1 MKHFIFILPNIY
13 DHISGV
19 SNKYTSFISYLSQNL
34 GSNKLTLCNISKNI
48 DSIKNNKHI
57 NIHSCSSFVLP
68 FYNSI
73 SIPILS
79 ESHLQKII
87 LKNYTNILI
96 FNSEFIWLHQILISL
111 KEKNKDNTTLQLIPT
126 IHTDIDFYLHKY
138 LPSTISNFIVSKD
151 YNLSSFIDNKLNEN
165 VFDKIL
171 VTGNILEEKYI
182 TLIGNKKVLN
192 VNEINYNA
200 FIPFYRSVLYRR
212 NYINS
217 NGTFVNIIYTGRISV
232 EKNILYNFELIDFL
246 VQFYLHH
253 DYSKINFHII
263 GSGPYCDELK
273 TICNNR
279 FQNVLK
285 RTTFYGSKESNW
297 IGEFYKSIF
306 NPIFLFSSFSE
317 TFGKTGVEA
326 MITGIP
332 LFNIESNISKE
343 IFNKKGKLNTFLFK
357 DKMDFVKKF
366 DLYMNM
372 NINDLKK
379 LDKEMNEFVKK
390 YDQQIIFKAWKDFL

>member
-1 MKHFIFILPNIY
+1 MKHYIFILPNIY

-34 GSNKLTLCNISKNI
+34 GQNKLTLCNISKNI

-57 NIHSCSSFVLP
+57 NIHNCSSFTLP

-73 SIPILS
+73 SVPILS
-79 ESHLQKII
+79 QSHLQNII
-87 LKNYTNILI
+87 HKEYTNILI
-96 FNSEFIWLHQILISL
+96 FNSEFIWLHHILISL
-111 KEKNKDNTTLQLIPT
+111 KEKNKDKVHLIPT
-126 IHTDIDFYLHKY
+126 IHTDIDFYLNKY
-138 LPSTISNFIVSKD
+138 LPYSVSNFIVSKD

-182 TLIGNKKVLN
+182 NLVGNERVLN
-192 VNEINYNA
+192 VNEINYDA

-212 NYINS
+212 NYIHS
-217 NGTFVNIIYTGRISV
+217 NGNFINIIYTGRISV
-232 EKNILYNFELIDFL
+232 EKNILFNFELIDFL
-246 VQFYLHH
+246 VQFYLNN

-263 GSGPYCDELK
+263 GSGPYNDELK
-273 TICNNR
+273 SICNKR
-279 FQNVLK
+279 FQNILL
-285 RTTFYGSKESNW
+285 RTTFYGSKNSSW

-306 NPIFLFSSFSE
+306 NPIFLFSSLSE

-332 LFNIESNISKE
+332 LFNIESNISKK
-343 IFNKKGKLNTFLFK
+343 IFNNEGKLNTFLFK

-372 NINDLKK
+372 NVNDLKN
-379 LDKEMNEFVKK
+379 LDKEMNNFVKK
-390 YDQQIIFKAWKDFL
+390 YDQHIIFKKWKDFL

>member
-34 GSNKLTLCNISKNI
+34 GQNKLTLCNISKNI
-48 DSIKNNKHI
+48 DNIKNNK
-57 NIHSCSSFVLP
+57 NIHIHPCTSFHLP

-73 SIPILS
+73 SVPIIS
-79 ESHLQKII
+79 QSHLQKII
-87 LKNYTNILI
+87 LKDYTNILI

-111 KEKNKDNTTLQLIPT
+111 KEKNNNRVLLIPT

-138 LPSTISNFIVSKD
+138 LPSTVSNFIISKD
-151 YNLSSFIDNKLNEN
+151 YNLSSFIDTKLQEN

-171 VTGNILEEKYI
+171 VTGNILEHKYI
-182 TLIGNKKVLN
+182 QLIGNERVLN

-200 FIPFYRSVLYRR
+200 FIPFYRSILYRR
-212 NYINS
+212 NYIHS

-246 VQFYLHH
+246 VKFYLHN

-263 GSGPYCDELK
+263 GSGPYTTELK
-273 TICNNR
+273 EICNTR

-285 RTTFYGSKESNW
+285 RTTFYGSKNALW
-297 IGEFYKSIF
+297 IGDFYKSIF
-306 NPIFLFSSFSE
+306 NPIFLFSSLSE

-332 LFNIESNISKE
+332 LFNIESNISKTL
-343 IFNKKGKLNTFLFK
+343 FNLHGKLNTFLFK

-372 NINDLKK
+372 SINDLKN

-390 YDQQIIFKAWKDFL
+390 YDQQIIFKKWLNFL